1 MPSVSSLTHAASN
14 WIEIRENARAEF
26 RLGSQAKRQRDKE
39 AIVDDLTCAEEQL
52 RASQRKVAD
61 QMLFSQSTVSHNW
74 ILWDVSVIWGKHHPH
89 PFSVAM
95 SSRTRKPSCRWR
107 TRATLA
113 KSSHGLRKSSV
124 VVSCIARL
132 PIDSLPMVSYYG
144 LYSNCL

>member
-61 QMLFSQSTVSHNW
+61 QMLFSQSTVSHN
-74 ILWDVSVIWGKHHPH
+74 
-89 PFSVAM
+89 
-95 SSRTRKPSCRWR
+95 
-107 TRATLA
+107 
-113 KSSHGLRKSSV
+113 
-124 VVSCIARL
+124 
-132 PIDSLPMVSYYG
+132 
-144 LYSNCL
+144 